1 MIVTNMHKWLTQPH
15 ISTTLD
21 MELYIATLNTP
32 STLLA
37 FNRWTLDPLYFVWE
51 FGYKTRMAMHS
62 FMNS

>member
-1 MIVTNMHKWLTQPH
+1 MHIWLTQAH

-37 FNRWTLDPLYFVWE
+37 FIHWTLDPLYFVGK

-62 FMNS
+62 FMDSY